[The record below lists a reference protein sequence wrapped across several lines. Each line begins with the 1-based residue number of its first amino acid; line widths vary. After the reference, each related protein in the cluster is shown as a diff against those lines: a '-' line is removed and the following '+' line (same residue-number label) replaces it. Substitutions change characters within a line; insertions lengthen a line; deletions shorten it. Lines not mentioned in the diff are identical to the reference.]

1 MTTLLNDLLRGLL
14 FFCFMAVGLT
24 APIQADTT
32 ISGSDAPE
40 FQQALALW
48 LEADEV
54 EALPQLAALAEQG
67 NVAARVLL
75 GLIDKSAALQ
85 GPHLTYLPRE
95 QRIALL
101 RKPGGMSGRNWMTEA
116 TDESALAR
124 LWVELW
130 QMQGGLELA
139 ERFAELGEDRSC
151 RESLLTHVA
160 RQERG
165 FAEEVRAASWFPEA
179 LTYLTLDRALSLPGA
194 EALPAGH
201 PMRALAGEDVTH
213 EALRDWLAQDKI
225 AAPLRSVCLSACP
238 QTVQDCTL
246 ALYNALGSFSS
257 LAMMG
262 SPAVALVSEAD
273 FSASAR
279 GHQAVARRIMLM
291 HPIRV
296 RELMLGQVAAIDAC
310 SADWLRAQYD
320 AYKPVLRSAPVA
332 PD

>member
-1 MTTLLNDLLRGLL
+1 MTRLLYYHLRGLL
-14 FFCFMAVGLT
+14 LFCLAAVGLST
-24 APIQADTT
+24 PIQADTT
-32 ISGSDAPE
+32 ISGVDSPG
-40 FQQALALW
+40 FQQALGLW

-54 EALPQLAALAEQG
+54 ESLPQLAALAEQG
-67 NVAARVLL
+67 NVAAQVLL

-101 RKPGGMSGRNWMTEA
+101 RQPGGMSGRNWMTEA
-116 TDESALAR
+116 ASEAALAR

-139 ERFAELGEDRSC
+139 ERFAELGEERSC

-179 LTYLTLDRALSLPGA
+179 LTYLTLDRALSPSAA

-201 PMRALAGEDVTH
+201 PMRALAGVDLPSD
-213 EALRDWLAQDKI
+213 ALRDWLARDEL
-225 AAPLRSVCLSACP
+225 AAPLRNVCLSACP
-238 QTVQDCTL
+238 QTVQDCTF
-246 ALYNALGSFSS
+246 ALYDALGSFSS

-273 FSASAR
+273 FTASAR

-291 HPIRV
+291 HPTRV
-296 RELMLGQVAAIDAC
+296 RELMLGEVAAIDAC

-320 AYKPVLRSAPVA
+320 AYKPVMRSPPVS